1 MKTYLIQR
9 NLPNAGKLTL
19 AERKAIAQRSCAVI
33 DELGNENLQWLHSYI
48 TIDNLWCVYKANDEQ
63 VLKEHAK
70 RGPFPCDN
78 IREIFGMLT
87 PATATINLETS
98 MS

>member
-9 NLPNAGKLTL
+9 TLPNAGRLTL

-33 DELGNENLQWLHSYI
+33 EELGNENLQWLHSYI
-48 TIDNLWCVYKANDEQ
+48 TANHLWCLYKANGEE
-63 VLKEHAK
+63 VLREHAK

-78 IREIFGMLT
+78 ISEVYGIFS
-87 PATATINLETS
+87 PATATIEIETVA
-98 MS
+98 

>member
-33 DELGNENLQWLHSYI
+33 DELGNENLQWLHSYV
-48 TIDNLWCVYKANDEQ
+48 TADNLWCVYKAVDDRI
-63 VLKEHAK
+63 LREHAR

-78 IREIFGMLT
+78 IREISGTLS
-87 PATATINLETS
+87 PSTATIETETVV
-98 MS
+98 